1 LLVKQWHC
9 VLLLITRIIEV
20 YFVYNDYMKLNSKSL
35 LLIIILAL
43 GLFALVM
50 VLILAEKLLTI
61 WQYLQDAPLWVSVV
75 YGLVIVLVAVLPV
88 WLFIKITQPST
99 QKESPIKVIDEA
111 TLQQAIN
118 TAQKRGVDTHAA
130 DAEMKELHQRRSS
143 GQFHISLFGSAST
156 GKSSLINSLMP
167 EVHTVVDV
175 IKGTTTEAKRYS
187 YGQLLITDLPGFDAV
202 EQGVLEVL
210 ALEESQRAHVV
221 VFLLN
226 TDMSRRE
233 MLLFE
238 KLNQSHK
245 PMVVALNKTDIYSD
259 AQLAAIT
266 DAIEKKIEQQFPVV
280 LINTGGHKSVTV
292 VAPDGSENT
301 ISKAVPPNIK
311 PLLEAIESVIQNNPD
326 ALHRFRDAG
335 ILMLAEKK
343 LNQASQEH
351 NLEVAAQTIERHTKR
366 AIVGAL
372 ASVAP
377 GSDLVIQGTI
387 GAQLV
392 RELCQLYD
400 VQVNQ
405 LQVDEV
411 LKSAGGKLRTSTS
424 LVLAVAGNALKA
436 FPGVGTAAGGIM
448 HAVAYGMIFN
458 SLGKAVLTSVST
470 QGRLDTEQ
478 TKLTFEENLLGSSK
492 ELAKDLAK
500 MALKIRREKSDS
512 QKSQQ
517 QDSRN

>member
-1 LLVKQWHC
+1 
-9 VLLLITRIIEV
+9 
-20 YFVYNDYMKLNSKSL
+20 MKLNSKTL
-35 LLIIILAL
+35 LLIILFAL

-61 WQYLQDAPLWVSVV
+61 WQHLQDAPLWVGITYGTVV
-75 YGLVIVLVAVLPV
+75 FFVAVLPV
-88 WLFIKITQPST
+88 WFFLKFTRPKTQH
-99 QKESPIKVIDEA
+99 EDAIKVIDEG

-118 TAQKRGVDTHAA
+118 QEQHRGVDTTAA
-130 DAEMKELHQRRSS
+130 NVEMAELRERRAS

-156 GKSSLINSLMP
+156 GKSSLIDVLLP
-167 EVHTVVDV
+167 EAQVATDVV
-175 IKGTTTEAKRYS
+175 KGTTIDAHHHS
-187 YGQLLITDLPGFDAV
+187 YGQLVITDLPGFDAV
-202 EQGVLEVL
+202 DQQQLEAL

-226 TDMSRRE
+226 TDISRSE
-233 MLLFE
+233 MVLFE
-238 KLNQSHK
+238 KLNQWHK
-245 PMVVALNKTDIYSD
+245 PMVVALNKVDVYSD
-259 AQLAAIT
+259 NQLSALMT
-266 DAIEKKIEQQFPVV
+266 AIEAKTRQQFPVV
-280 LINTGGHKSVTV
+280 MINTGGFKAVTV
-292 VAPDGSENT
+292 IHADGSEVQQQKP
-301 ISKAVPPNIK
+301 IPVNIK
-311 PLLEAIESVIQNNPD
+311 PFLDAIEVVIKDNPE

-335 ILMLAEKK
+335 ILILAEQK
-343 LNQASQEH
+343 LNHASRQHNQE
-351 NLEVAAQTIERHTKR
+351 LATATIDRHTKR

-387 GAQLV
+387 GTQLV

-458 SLGKAVLTSVST
+458 SLGKAVMNSVST
-470 QGRLDTEQ
+470 QGRLDIEQ
-478 TKLTFEENLLGSSK
+478 TKQTFEENLLGSSK

-500 MALKIRREKSDS
+500 MALSI
-512 QKSQQ
+512 
-517 QDSRN
+517 SRNKTK

>member
-1 LLVKQWHC
+1 
-9 VLLLITRIIEV
+9 
-20 YFVYNDYMKLNSKSL
+20 MKLNSKSL
-35 LLIIILAL
+35 LVIILTAL

-61 WQYLQDAPLWVSVV
+61 WQHLQDSPAWVSAIYVTIILVV
-75 YGLVIVLVAVLPV
+75 AIVPV
-88 WLFIKITQPST
+88 WLFMKLTRPKL
-99 QKESPIKVIDEA
+99 KEEPQVKVIDESS
-111 TLQQAIN
+111 LEVAIN
-118 TAQKRGVDTHAA
+118 QEQQRGVDTQAA
-130 DAEMKELHQRRSS
+130 DAEMQELRDRRSS

-156 GKSSLINSLMP
+156 GKSSLIQALIP
-167 EVHTVVDV
+167 EATVATDV
-175 IKGTTTEAKRYS
+175 VKGTTIDAHHHS
-187 YGQLLITDLPGFDAV
+187 YGQLEITDLPGFDAV
-202 EQGVLEVL
+202 DQADLAHL

-226 TDMSRRE
+226 TDLSRSE
-233 MLLFE
+233 MELFDQ
-238 KLNQSHK
+238 LNQWHK
-245 PMVVALNKTDIYSD
+245 PMVLALNKVDVYSNT
-259 AQLAAIT
+259 QVQQIMAAIET
-266 DAIEKKIEQQFPVV
+266 KIKQQYPVV
-280 LINTGGHKSVTV
+280 MINTGGFKDVIIEL
-292 VAPDGSENT
+292 PDGSQQHNQEN
-301 ISKAVPPNIK
+301 IQPEIK
-311 PLLEAIESVIQNNPD
+311 PLLDAIETVVSDNPE

-343 LNQASQEH
+343 LNKASAEH
-351 NLEVAAQTIERHTKR
+351 NLEVASETIERHTKR

-387 GAQLV
+387 GTQLV

-405 LQVDEV
+405 LQIDTV

-436 FPGVGTAAGGIM
+436 FPGFGTAAGGIM

-470 QGRLDTEQ
+470 HGRLDTEQ

-500 MALKIRREKSDS
+500 MALKISRS
-512 QKSQQ
+512 QKQ
-517 QDSRN
+517 

>member
-1 LLVKQWHC
+1 
-9 VLLLITRIIEV
+9 
-20 YFVYNDYMKLNSKSL
+20 MKLNSKT
-35 LLIIILAL
+35 LLIVILTAL

-61 WQYLQDAPLWVSVV
+61 WQHLQDAPLWVTVAYVV
-75 YGLVIVLVAVLPV
+75 VIVLVAVLPV
-88 WLFIKITQPST
+88 WLFLKLTRP
-99 QKESPIKVIDEA
+99 KVKAEESIKVIDESS
-111 TLQQAIN
+111 LQQAIN
-118 TAQKRGVDTHAA
+118 NEQQRGVDTLAA
-130 DAEMKELHQRRSS
+130 DAEMRLLRERRTS

-156 GKSSLINSLMP
+156 GKSSLIHALIP
-167 EVHTVVDV
+167 QAQVATDVV
-175 IKGTTTEAKRYS
+175 KGTTIAAHHHA
-187 YGQLLITDLPGFDAV
+187 YGQLEITDLPGFDAV
-202 EQGVLEVL
+202 DQAELEQL

-226 TDMSRRE
+226 ADISRSE
-233 MLLFE
+233 MVLFE
-238 KLNQSHK
+238 KLNQWHK
-245 PMVVALNKTDIYSD
+245 PMVVALNKVDIYSD
-259 AQLAAIT
+259 QQLALLRA
-266 DAIEKKIEQQFPVV
+266 AIEAKTQQQFPVV
-280 LINTGGHKSVTV
+280 MINTGGFKVLTV
-292 VAPDGSENT
+292 IQSDGTEENKQQP
-301 ISKAVPPNIK
+301 IPVDIK
-311 PLLEAIESVIQNNPD
+311 PLLDAIELVVKDNPE

-335 ILMLAEKK
+335 ILMLAEQK
-343 LNQASQEH
+343 LNQASQQH
-351 NLEVAAQTIERHTKR
+351 NQAVAFETIDRHTKR
-366 AIVGAL
+366 AIIGAL

-387 GAQLV
+387 GTQLV

-436 FPGVGTAAGGIM
+436 FPGIGTAAGGIM

-458 SLGKAVLTSVST
+458 SLGKAVMLSVST

-478 TKLTFEENLLGSSK
+478 TKQSFEENLLGSSK

-500 MALKIRREKSDS
+500 MALRLSREKG
-512 QKSQQ
+512 
-517 QDSRN
+517 SRQHKVK

>member
-1 LLVKQWHC
+1 
-9 VLLLITRIIEV
+9 
-20 YFVYNDYMKLNSKSL
+20 MKLNSKTL
-35 LLIIILAL
+35 LAIIITAL

-50 VLILAEKLLTI
+50 VLILAEKLLAI
-61 WQYLQDAPLWVSVV
+61 WQYLQEAPVWVSVL
-75 YGLVIVLVAVLPV
+75 YASLIVVVTTVPV
-88 WLFIKITQPST
+88 WLFLKLTRPKTKSAPQV
-99 QKESPIKVIDEA
+99 QVLDEQS
-111 TLQQAIN
+111 LEQAIE
-118 TAQKRGVDTHAA
+118 QEQQRGVDTQAA
-130 DAEMKELHQRRSS
+130 DAEMHELRQRRSS

-156 GKSSLINSLMP
+156 GKSSLIQALIPNAQ
-167 EVHTVVDV
+167 VATDVV
-175 IKGTTTEAKRYS
+175 KGTTIAAHHHS
-187 YGQLLITDLPGFDAV
+187 YGQLEITDLPGFDAV
-202 EQGVLEVL
+202 GQEELAQL

-226 TDMSRRE
+226 TDLARSE

-238 KLNQSHK
+238 KLNEWHK
-245 PMVVALNKTDIYSD
+245 PMVLALNKVDVYSSD
-259 AQLAAIT
+259 QLQQVIAAI
-266 DAIEKKIEQQFPVV
+266 EQKTQQQYPVV
-280 LINTGGHKSVTV
+280 MINTGGFQEV
-292 VAPDGSENT
+292 VIEHADGKQQHTTRE
-301 ISKAVPPNIK
+301 IQPNIK
-311 PLLEAIESVIQNNPD
+311 PLIDAIEQVVSDNPE

-335 ILMLAEKK
+335 ILMLAEQK
-343 LNQASQEH
+343 LNTASSEH
-351 NLEVAAQTIERHTKR
+351 NQTLAAETIDRHTKR

-387 GAQLV
+387 GTQLV

-405 LQVDEV
+405 LQVDQV

-458 SLGKAVLTSVST
+458 SLGKAVLSTVST
-470 QGRLDTEQ
+470 QGRLDTDQ

-500 MALKIRREKSDS
+500 MALRLSREKSGR
-512 QKSQQ
+512 QKH
-517 QDSRN
+517 N

>member
-1 LLVKQWHC
+1 
-9 VLLLITRIIEV
+9 
-20 YFVYNDYMKLNSKSL
+20 MKLNSKTF
-35 LLIIILAL
+35 LLIVLLAL

-61 WQYLQDAPLWVSVV
+61 WQHLQDAPVWVSVV
-75 YGLVIVLVAVLPV
+75 YAMVVVLLAIMPV
-88 WLFIKITQPST
+88 WLFLKLTRPKLKAEEQV
-99 QKESPIKVIDEA
+99 KVIDEGS
-111 TLQQAIN
+111 LQQAISKE
-118 TAQKRGVDTHAA
+118 QQRGVDTLAA
-130 DAEMKELHQRRSS
+130 DTELQELQQRRAS
-143 GQFHISLFGSAST
+143 GKFHISLFGGAST
-156 GKSSLINSLMP
+156 GKSSLIEVLLP
-167 EVHTVVDV
+167 EAEIETDV
-175 IKGTTTEAKRYS
+175 IKGTTIDAHHYS
-187 YGQLLITDLPGFDAV
+187 YGQLVVTDLPGFDAV
-202 EQGVLEVL
+202 DQAELESL

-226 TDMSRRE
+226 TDMSRSE
-233 MLLFE
+233 MILFE
-238 KLNQSHK
+238 KLNQWHK
-245 PMVVALNKTDIYSD
+245 PMVVALNKVDVYSD
-259 AQLAAIT
+259 EQLAALT
-266 DAIEKKIEQQFPVV
+266 TAIETKIQQQFPVV
-280 LINTGGHKSVTV
+280 MINTGGFKSVTV
-292 VAPDGSENT
+292 VRPDGSEEHRQQA
-301 ISKAVPPNIK
+301 IPVNIK
-311 PLLEAIESVIQNNPD
+311 PLLAAIEVVVQDNPE

-335 ILMLAEKK
+335 ILMLAEEK
-343 LNQASQEH
+343 LNQASQQH
-351 NLEVAAQTIERHTKR
+351 NQQLATQVIERHTKR

-387 GAQLV
+387 GTQLV

-436 FPGVGTAAGGIM
+436 FPGIGTAAGGIM

-458 SLGKAVLTSVST
+458 SLGKAVMTSVST

-478 TKLTFEENLLGSSK
+478 TKQTFEENLLGSSK

-500 MALKIRREKSDS
+500 MALTI
-512 QKSQQ
+512 
-517 QDSRN
+517 SRNQAK

>member
-1 LLVKQWHC
+1 
-9 VLLLITRIIEV
+9 
-20 YFVYNDYMKLNSKSL
+20 M
-35 LLIIILAL
+35 IILTAL

-61 WQYLQDAPLWVSVV
+61 WQHLQEAPLWVSILYASVILVV
-75 YGLVIVLVAVLPV
+75 ATIPV
-88 WLFIKITQPST
+88 WLFIKLTKPKLKSEPQV
-99 QKESPIKVIDEA
+99 KVIDEGS
-111 TLQQAIN
+111 LEQAIEKEQ
-118 TAQKRGVDTHAA
+118 ARGVDTQAA
-130 DAEMKELHQRRSS
+130 DSEMQELRERRQA
-143 GQFHISLFGSAST
+143 GQFHISLFGGAST
-156 GKSSLINSLMP
+156 GKSSLIQALIP
-167 EVHTVVDV
+167 AAAVATDVV
-175 IKGTTTEAKRYS
+175 KGTTIKAHHHS
-187 YGQLLITDLPGFDAV
+187 YGKLVITDLPGFDAV
-202 EQGVLEVL
+202 DQSELAQL

-226 TDMSRRE
+226 TDLARSE
-233 MLLFE
+233 MELFE
-238 KLNQSHK
+238 QLNRWHK
-245 PMVVALNKTDIYSD
+245 PMVLALNKVDVYSNE
-259 AQLAAIT
+259 QIEQIIK
-266 DAIEKKIEQQFPVV
+266 AIENKIEQQFPVV
-280 LINTGGHKSVTV
+280 MINTGGFKDIIIEQ
-292 VAPDGSENT
+292 ADGSQQHHTES
-301 ISKAVPPNIK
+301 IEPIIK
-311 PLLEAIESVIQNNPD
+311 PLLDAIETVVSDNPD

-335 ILMLAEKK
+335 ILMLAEQK
-343 LNQASQEH
+343 LNQASAAH
-351 NLEVAAQTIERHTKR
+351 NLDIGAQTIDRHTKR

-387 GAQLV
+387 GTQLV

-500 MALKIRREKSDS
+500 MALKL
-512 QKSQQ
+512 
-517 QDSRN
+517 SRKK

>member
-1 LLVKQWHC
+1 MIVLV
-9 VLLLITRIIEV
+9 
-20 YFVYNDYMKLNSKSL
+20 
-35 LLIIILAL
+35 AL

-61 WQYLQDAPLWVSVV
+61 WQHLQDAPLWVTVMYAVV
-75 YGLVIVLVAVLPV
+75 ILLVALIPL
-88 WLFIKITQPST
+88 WLFLKLTRPKVKTEASV
-99 QKESPIKVIDEA
+99 KVIDEGS
-111 TLQQAIN
+111 LQQAIHKE
-118 TAQKRGVDTHAA
+118 QKRGVDTQAA
-130 DAEMKELHQRRSS
+130 DAEMLELQNRRA
-143 GQFHISLFGSAST
+143 GGRFHISLFGGAST
-156 GKSSLINSLMP
+156 GKSSLIDVLIP
-167 EVHTVVDV
+167 AAEVAMDV
-175 IKGTTTEAKRYS
+175 IKGTTIDAHHHS
-187 YGQLLITDLPGFDAV
+187 YKQLVITDLPGFDAV
-202 EQGVLEVL
+202 DQAELETL

-226 TDMSRRE
+226 ADISRSE
-233 MLLFE
+233 MILFE
-238 KLNQSHK
+238 KLNQWHK
-245 PMVVALNKTDIYSD
+245 PMVVALNKVDVYS
-259 AQLAAIT
+259 AEQLTKLTAAIE
-266 DAIEKKIEQQFPVV
+266 AKIQQQFPVV
-280 LINTGGHKSVTV
+280 MINTGGFKSVTV
-292 VAPDGSENT
+292 VHPDGSEEHKQQA
-301 ISKAVPPNIK
+301 IPVNIK
-311 PLLEAIESVIQNNPD
+311 PLLDAIETVVQDNPE

-335 ILMLAEKK
+335 ILMLAEEK
-343 LNQASQEH
+343 LHQASQKH
-351 NLEVAAQTIERHTKR
+351 NQQLAAETIDRHTKR

-387 GAQLV
+387 GTQLV

-458 SLGKAVLTSVST
+458 SLGKAVMTSVST

-478 TKLTFEENLLGSSK
+478 TKQTFEENLLGSSK

-500 MALKIRREKSDS
+500 MALTI
-512 QKSQQ
+512 
-517 QDSRN
+517 SRNKNQ